1 MSDLTWISTHMDFYS
16 SMEIYLGF
24 CTKLLLVPLFIII
37 IIFRTGMAAERTD
50 EMMTYLVV

>member
-37 IIFRTGMAAERTD
+37 IILELEWLLKER
-50 EMMTYLVV
+50 MK